1 MYFNSFGMQVLLHC
15 LFGLIFVLIYSESG
29 SLRYFFS
36 ATCLSL
42 ISSLWMIFQIQIPQ
56 YNWIG
61 IWYAKTEIWLDVKD
75 IEVSPNLN
83 PSVSTITTIKIKNYF
98 KWSMFEPG
106 TKFTFFILICSYVV
120 GQCEQKNTLML
131 AFYSSYLK
139 GYFFAPSNNHHGT

>member
-1 MYFNSFGMQVLLHC
+1 MYFNSFGMQVLLYC

-120 GQCEQKNTLML
+120 GQYEQKTLL
-131 AFYSSYLK
+131 CWPFTRHIWKAI
-139 GYFFAPSNNHHGT
+139 FFAPAKNHHGT